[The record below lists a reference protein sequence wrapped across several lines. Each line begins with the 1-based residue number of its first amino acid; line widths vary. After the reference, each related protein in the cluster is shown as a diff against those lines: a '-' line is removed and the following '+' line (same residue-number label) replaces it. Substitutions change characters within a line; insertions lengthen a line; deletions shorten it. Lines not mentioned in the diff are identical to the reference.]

1 MFLTAEELAELTG
14 YVRQADQRRWLTKHR
29 WIFEVSVT
37 GRPVVSRKFAEERL
51 SGASAPKSEPRLNL
65 AVIRG

>member
-51 SGASAPKSEPRLNL
+51 SGVSAPKPEPRLNL